1 MKRLLLLTA
10 VLACTGPLVA
20 GRSKSAA
27 DFFIEFNTM
36 EEKHKNDWFKHD
48 AQLHDKKMK
57 LLESQHHDWVS
68 LKNKHLKHMQQTMTD
83 CSKEAKDAKIA
94 GHLDDAISLHKK
106 HKKEWKNWSDWIQG
120 DMKKIAER
128 HDQQLAKFEDKYR
141 KEYKEEQPMSI
152 MMEEGKE

>member
-1 MKRLLLLTA
+1 MKRLLVLTA

-20 GRSKSAA
+20 ARKSAA

-57 LLESQHHDWVS
+57 LLESQHHDWIV
-68 LKNKHLKHMQQTMTD
+68 LKNKHLKHMQQTMSD

-94 GHLDDAISLHKK
+94 RHLDDAISLHKK
-106 HKKEWKNWSDWIQG
+106 HKKEWMNWSDSIHR
-120 DMKKIAER
+120 DAKKIAER
-128 HDQQLAKFEDKYR
+128 HDKELAKFEGKYR
-141 KEYKEEQPMSI
+141 KEYKEEPAM
-152 MMEEGKE
+152 MMEEEKE